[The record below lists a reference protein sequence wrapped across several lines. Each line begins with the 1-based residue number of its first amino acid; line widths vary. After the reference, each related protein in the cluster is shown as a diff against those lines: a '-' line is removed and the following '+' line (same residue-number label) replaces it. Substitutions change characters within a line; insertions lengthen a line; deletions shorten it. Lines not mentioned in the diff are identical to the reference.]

1 MNTNYYD
8 YMTVKELSDILSKLP
23 DDMKIVIP
31 VIDEEDVNYI
41 LGFRKIRTAGVLRCE
56 SEQDNEVLCINGA
69 TDGYDIDD
77 QIRFSGKEVDVVRVL
92 YGKEKT
98 DATYSDQNL

>member
-8 YMTVKELSDILSKLP
+8 YMTVGELADILSKLP

-31 VIDEEDVNYI
+31 VVDEDDVNYI
-41 LGFRKIRTAGVLRCE
+41 FGFRKIRTAGVLRCE

-69 TDGYDIDD
+69 TDGKDIDD
-77 QIRFSGKEVDVVRVL
+77 QIRFSGKEVDVVKVL
-92 YGKEKT
+92 YGKER
-98 DATYSDQNL
+98 SNELSNL